1 MTRIEKVR
9 KALEMGL
16 EVKDRWKHEVR
27 YCASGDSSGE
37 YCFYHPKD
45 DREYWESD
53 SDLDDSRTMI
63 DSTPIDQWQPEAEE
77 PTWTEAEIREA
88 FKFSRLAY
96 QEPSISIENYVDGL
110 IGDIIDNLKEK
121 QS

>member
-1 MTRIEKVR
+1 MTRIEKIEYALNQGILVR
-9 KALEMGL
+9 DDDHEKVIDHKANRFYVE
-16 EVKDRWKHEVR
+16 
-27 YCASGDSSGE
+27 SG
-37 YCFYHPKD
+37 K
-45 DREYWESD
+45 YWEYYDPELD
-53 SDLDDSRTMI
+53 SLFGDFTINVS
-63 DSTPIDQWQPEAEE
+63 PIDQWQPEAEE